1 MSERDPTHACP
12 LNDHS
17 GSNGVGTPSSFR
29 GHPMSTV
36 ASMQESTMRRLFSA
50 RFRPMQILYAL
61 ATPTISTLR
70 YYFSPHHQVPNQVR
84 LGVREAGSI
93 DLTRPRSIDVMMG

>member
-1 MSERDPTHACP
+1 VSERDHTHACP

-17 GSNGVGTPSSFR
+17 GSNGVGTPSSFH

-70 YYFSPHHQVPNQVR
+70 YYSLHTIRFPTR
-84 LGVREAGSI
+84 LDSALGRRARLI
-93 DLTRPRSIDVMMG
+93 